1 MSAKAS
7 SPLQSEEKN
16 NFDDFPN
23 LKEILPRHYDYYF
36 ESYEECEPFEGEKRF
51 TASFRIGQDAATKDQ
66 VREWINAF
74 SSHSLTTYRIDRTYP
89 GETTW
94 YVYRVDLRCHR
105 NTKPNSHKR
114 VKTPHKKNTDCPAKM
129 IIKIRQPRLSRR
141 RRHETHLKKYP
152 VEVILCHHHNHSVM
166 KNNSLKYRNP
176 DAGVVDKFTRMYQA
190 GYRPSAA
197 LEIHKRD
204 LHLDFEDNFASAV
217 EDRGLCPDINWCY
230 RQFDLVSKAV
240 AERNASDL
248 QIQTVY
254 QYISEYNAKCGSKC
268 AAIKSFNDSSGS
280 VVVALLSP
288 LMRSVHTELSCSA
301 SIMLIESLAVDY
313 LRCKVYLLMT
323 HSGSFRLPL
332 GALITTSDTAVDLK
346 RALDLYVELIPS
358 QGFSGRGQAGPLFI
372 LMEDNDVQQTAV
384 KETFPK
390 SKVFLSP
397 YFIIQKAWAVLWDT
411 EVSSVHSCQL
421 ETFEMLKKAMCAES
435 VVDFENYMEKIRLI
449 GKELTAVN
457 FFRYLEDLYV
467 KKHEW
472 AFCFMSGM
480 ENFPNSSFKLKDCL
494 VSMHDQFIST
504 NKSCT
509 MTELLQF
516 LVDDTDHFYKQKL
529 CRIVDGHYGDILSL
543 LYNKNKRVSDELE
556 IVPYFKVKN
565 VSNGQYYD
573 VDMEAGLCSC
583 SAGRTG
589 RTCQHQYTII
599 QNVNFGPIFQR
610 QYRSVANE
618 ELKGLIDSLK
628 NCHENVDGPVKNVY
642 ADVGADAVKSSMK
655 GENGE
660 QQQCMFEDMEEGKTN
675 SCKVGHVVSS
685 SFSLGSTKQN
695 TPSSSVDKSLTSDI
709 DTKCKINKGSND
721 FTKHYCPC
729 HICGKVTSTP
739 AQLRRHQKLHSH
751 NKPFACDICGLG
763 YLSKDC
769 LKNHYSRSH
778 SFKNKFECK
787 ICGRKFQQLGTIAR
801 HRKKHKSNLF
811 ECSFCSELFSLD
823 EGLRK
828 HIKEVHKGEPPSI
841 VLEEAKNQVLSTLH
855 IPRQDITEII
865 ITETEGQFPLHMQS
879 SV

>member
-1 MSAKAS
+1 M
-7 SPLQSEEKN
+7 
-16 NFDDFPN
+16 
-23 LKEILPRHYDYYF
+23 EICWERNTLCFALD
-36 ESYEECEPFEGEKRF
+36 
-51 TASFRIGQDAATKDQ
+51 TVTQ
-66 VREWINAF
+66 
-74 SSHSLTTYRIDRTYP
+74 
-89 GETTW
+89 
-94 YVYRVDLRCHR
+94 VDLRCHR

-129 IIKIRQPRLSRR
+129 IIKIRQPRISRR

-152 VEVILCHHHNHSVM
+152 VEVILSHHHNHSVL
-166 KNNSLKYRNP
+166 KNNSLKYRDP
-176 DAGVVDKFTRMYQA
+176 DAGVVDKFTKMYRA

-204 LHLDFEDNFASAV
+204 LHLEHEDHFASAV

-230 RQFDLVSKAV
+230 RQFDLLSKAV
-240 AERNASDL
+240 IERNTSDS

-254 QYISEYNAKCGSKC
+254 QFISEYNAKCGSKC
-268 AAIKSFNDSSGS
+268 AAVKSFNDSSGS

-301 SIMLIESLAVDY
+301 NIMLIESFAVDY
-313 LRCKVYLLMT
+313 LHCKIYLLMT

-332 GALITTSDTAVDLK
+332 GALITTSDTDVDLK
-346 RALDLYVELIPS
+346 RALDLYVELVPS
-358 QGFSGRGQAGPLFI
+358 QGFSGRGQAGPIFI
-372 LMEDNDVQQTAV
+372 LIEDNDVQQTAV

-397 YFIIQKAWAVLWDT
+397 CFIIQKAWAILWDT
-411 EVSSVHSCQL
+411 EVSSVHNCRL
-421 ETFEMLKKAMCAES
+421 EIFEMLKKAMCAES
-435 VVDFENYMEKIRLI
+435 IVDFENYVEKIRLI
-449 GKELTAVN
+449 GKELTAVK
-457 FFRYLEDLYV
+457 FFKYLEDLFV

-472 AFCFMSGM
+472 AACFMTSS
-480 ENFPNSSFKLKDCL
+480 ENFPSSSFKLKDCL
-494 VSMHDQFIST
+494 ASVHDQFIST

-509 MTELLQF
+509 MVELLQF
-516 LVDDTDHFYKQKL
+516 LVDDMEQFYKQKL
-529 CRIVDGHYGDILSL
+529 CRIVDGHHGDILSL
-543 LYNKNKRVSDELE
+543 LYNKNRRVPDELE

-583 SAGRTG
+583 SSGKTG

-599 QNVNFGPIFQR
+599 QNVNFGPVIQR
-610 QYRSVANE
+610 QCRGVANE
-618 ELKGLIDSLK
+618 ELKGLMESLH
-628 NCHENVDGPVKNVY
+628 NCLENVDGPVKNV
-642 ADVGADAVKSSMK
+642 DAEGGTDSVRCSVK

-660 QQQCMFEDMEEGKTN
+660 QRQCIFEEMEESKTN
-675 SCKVGHVVSS
+675 SCKVGRIVSS
-685 SFSLGSTKQN
+685 GISMGSMKQN
-695 TPSSSVDKSLTSDI
+695 IPSSSVVKSLQSDSDI
-709 DTKCKINKGSND
+709 MCRINKGRND
-721 FTKHYCPC
+721 FPDSTLRNDYPC
-729 HICGKVTSTP
+729 HICGKIMQTP

-769 LKNHYSRSH
+769 LKNHYSRNH

-811 ECSFCSELFSLD
+811 ECSFCSELFPLND
-823 EGLRK
+823 GLRK
-828 HIKEVHKGEPPSI
+828 HMKEVHKGEPPSI
-841 VLEEAKNQVLSTLH
+841 VLEEVKNQVLSTLH
-855 IPRQDITEII
+855 IPRQDVTEII
-865 ITETEGQFPLHMQS
+865 ITETEGQFPIHTKS